1 MKVGVL
7 IPSTSKGRDWDTVK
21 DTYLYNYTLKTF
33 VLTYDREHEYVFYI
47 GIDKA
52 DRIYDNATVKQ
63 YLEKMMSLM
72 KNTRIEFIYMDGIEK
87 GHLTVMWNRLFEK
100 AFNDGCDYFFQ
111 CGDDIEFETRG
122 WVNECIRVL
131 DSSKGVGMTGPM
143 NNNNRILTQS
153 FVSRRHME
161 LFGHYFPAE
170 IINWCCDDW
179 INNVYKRIGHFHPL
193 SHHYCNNIGG
203 KPRYDVNNDPIFL
216 THKFAERLERLRKE
230 TERISERSVAKAQ
243 EKLNQ
248 IMSE

>member
-7 IPSTSKGRDWDTVK
+7 IPSTSKGRDWETVK

-52 DRIYDNATVKQ
+52 DRIYDNTSVKQ

-122 WVNECIRVL
+122 WVNECIHVL

-179 INNVYKRIGHFHPL
+179 INNVYKYIGHFYPL
-193 SHHYCNNIGG
+193 QHHYCNNIGG

-216 THKFAERLERLRKE
+216 THKFQERLERLRKE

-248 IMSE
+248 IMA